1 MSEKYKVLVVDDNES
16 VRLLLKTKLSKSN
29 FDVYCAKNVLEAFC
43 KFIEEP
49 FDLVLTD
56 ICMPGV
62 NGNNLARYIRNL
74 RAKTPIIAVTASP
87 GLANEIFDMVIE
99 KPFGLKFLLD
109 TVSYFLP
116 GDKDLCDEHKLQLCI

>member
-1 MSEKYKVLVVDDNES
+1 MSEKYKILVVDNNES
-16 VRLLLKTKLSKSN
+16 IRLLLKTKLSKSN
-29 FDVYCAKNVLEAFC
+29 FDVYCAENVLEAFF

-56 ICMPGV
+56 ICMPGI

-74 RAKTPIIAVTASP
+74 RAEAPIIAVTASP

-109 TVSYFLP
+109 TVTYFLP
-116 GDKDLCDEHKLQLCI
+116 EAKDIVDEQKLQLCI